1 MVDLTGPDPY
11 AAVVEL
17 RWPSV
22 EMVDSYAAALA
33 TGWSPETFR
42 PEASDEELAA
52 IVQDREAFVASMVDR
67 AAAGPPFRQP
77 DGTLTPRIP
86 GYRKWMWDGEFAGS
100 INLRWR
106 PGTNALPEQVLG
118 HIGYSVVPW
127 KRRRGY
133 ATCAVGM
140 ILADAATEGLTEVEI
155 TTDEDNVGSRRVIE
169 RNGGELVGRFTK
181 LGADAHPVASLRY
194 RITVA

>member
-1 MVDLTGPDPY
+1 MD
-11 AAVVEL
+11 L

-33 TGWSPETFR
+33 TGWSPHTFR

-67 AAAGPPFRQP
+67 EAVGPPFRQP

-86 GYRKWMWDGEFAGS
+86 GYRKWMWDGEFAGT

-106 PGTNALPEQVLG
+106 PGTNELPEHVLG

-127 KRRRGY
+127 KRRQGY
-133 ATCAVGM
+133 ATRAVGL
-140 ILADAATEGLTEVEI
+140 ILADAASEGLNQVEI
-155 TTDEDNVGSRRVIE
+155 TTDEDNIGSQRVIE
-169 RNGGELVGRFTK
+169 RNGGELVGRFSK
-181 LGADAHPVASLRY
+181 LDADTRPVASLRY
-194 RITVA
+194 RITLV